1 MEERTFTFHIS
12 PYDVK
17 KLTPQLSVALE
28 KRSALLSRERYPQLW
43 SVTDKLNAQN
53 EARNYKPMLSRGKSI
68 LFLILGIILVV
79 PGLMNPQQMLVPLL
93 FGIIGLVAGIR
104 GLTSTGNA
112 MMKRMK
118 KRFDASAKQLLA
130 GKDRLQEKDC
140 IDITFTEE
148 GFCYPADEGE
158 KECISYDVFESVVEA
173 ADLYLIVFDTNVTVL
188 QKADLV
194 GGDFAAFH
202 TFLSEK
208 ITHFVTEED

>member
-1 MEERTFTFHIS
+1 MEERDFTFHIS

-17 KLTPQLSVALE
+17 KLLPQLSVALE
-28 KRSALLSRERYPQLW
+28 KRSALLSRERYPQVW

-79 PGLMNPQQMLVPLL
+79 PGLVNPQQMLVPLL
-93 FGIIGLVAGIR
+93 FGIIGIVAGIR

-112 MMKRMK
+112 MMNRMK

-148 GFCYPADEGE
+148 GFSYPADEGE
-158 KECISYDVFESVVEA
+158 KECISYDEFESVVEA
-173 ADLYLIVFDTNVTVL
+173 ADLYLIVFDTSVTVL
-188 QKADLV
+188 QKSDLQ
-194 GGDFAAFH
+194 GGDFAAFDA
-202 TFLSEK
+202 FLSEK